1 MNQNPISDAASKT
14 ARTPSERLPVELLRM
29 RIPDGE
35 AGIRLRVKK
44 TPPDATPAQDEESF
58 MRYAAFW
65 VVRYGDLA
73 AIGATPAWAFDE
85 FDHLFREGIENAAP
99 FAVVALRDEKFTLV
113 AYRRM

>member
-1 MNQNPISDAASKT
+1 
-14 ARTPSERLPVELLRM
+14 M
-29 RIPDGE
+29 RILDGE
-35 AGIRLRVKK
+35 QGIRLRVRWKR
-44 TPPDATPAQDEESF
+44 PDATPAQDEASF
-58 MRYAAFW
+58 ERYAAFW

-99 FAVVALRDEKFTLV
+99 FTVVALRDEKFTLV